1 MNGHTPLALA
11 FDDDHRELRRHFPSL
26 VVKSTN
32 DATRRCALCGGG
44 GGALLPTAEGAWA
57 HGVCALYLPGVHL
70 ASDVEGGGLCAH
82 GVPAALARPPL
93 RAPPPPP
100 DAAEAEAAAAAD
112 AAAAL
117 HAENPAHVAAGR
129 AARPARARGLGDRLG
144 RRRGRRRRRGG
155 GALQAVQAHD
165 VGRRDAAAA
174 RRVDVTATAS
184 SPSRLARPRGRRRRR
199 PRPAATADVCAMCG
213 GGGGSWAAPPP
224 AAPAAA
230 PVVRAR
236 RRRAPRLVRPLRV
249 RALLHS
255 VRRPFRRRQ
264 RQPPALGRAGGA
276 AKWSRPNDAARRAAA
291 ARQGPARHVDAAV
304 RSIARDQ
311 TVQNRAAVREADTTA
326 AAGDE
331 PAASVVGQGRA
342 RRRRP
347 QLRPAARSA
356 HLV

>member
-1 MNGHTPLALA
+1 MMNGHTPLALA
-11 FDDDHRELRRHFPSL
+11 FDDDHRELRCHFPSL
-26 VVKSTN
+26 VVKSTS

-82 GVPAALARPPL
+82 GVPSALARPPL

-112 AAAAL
+112 AAAACTRRTG
-117 HAENPAHVAAGR
+117 ARGGGARGAGGR
-129 AARPARARGLGDRLG
+129 ARAGLGDRLG

-155 GALQAVQAHD
+155 GAASRASAH
-165 VGRRDAAAA
+165 RRATRC
-174 RRVDVTATAS
+174 RRRPSRRRRPATAS
-184 SPSRLARPRGRRRRR
+184 SPRDWRAEGAAAAAAPES
-199 PRPAATADVCAMCG
+199 ATADVCAMCG
-213 GGGGSWAAPPP
+213 GGGGLVGC
-224 AAPAAA
+224 AAA
-230 PVVRAR
+230 GTGCCTVVRAR
-236 RRRAPRLVRPLRV
+236 RRVASARAPTSGASATTFCAPATPAAAAATTSPWACTRP
-249 RALLHS
+249 AEW
-255 VRRPFRRRQ
+255 RPD
-264 RQPPALGRAGGA
+264 
-276 AKWSRPNDAARRAAA
+276 DAARRAAA
-291 ARQGPARHVDAAV
+291 RQGPAGHVDAAL
-304 RSIARDQ
+304 RSIARDE
-311 TVQNRAAVREADTTA
+311 TVEDRATVREADTAA

-347 QLRPAARSA
+347 RLRPAARSA